1 MNYLQLVQA
10 AMKRAGVRE
19 DAPTTLVGATGIVDD
34 FKDFVADT
42 YRRIQTTAHGTS
54 WFFRQSLDQT
64 FSLVAD
70 TESYAS
76 PAGIQEIN
84 WRTVTVYETAKVD
97 EVPLEFID
105 YYQFRMD
112 CNTRTVDN
120 TRPVWVTVDPDD
132 QIRLFPKPDKA
143 YTFRFDG
150 VLDVDELSADADI
163 PILPDFA
170 HWAIVWGA
178 VMRYA
183 KHHEDGAKYADA
195 ESEYRPI
202 FDTLV
207 GRQTPETRV
216 IVGHMYGERRRDG
229 RRH

>member
-1 MNYLQLVQA
+1 MNYLQLVQY

-19 DAPTTLVGATGIVDD
+19 DVPATLVGATGIVDD

-54 WFFRQSLDQT
+54 WFFRQSLNQT
-64 FSLVAD
+64 FPLLAELD
-70 TESYAS
+70 TYST

-84 WRTVTVYETAKVD
+84 WRTASVYETAKVD
-97 EVPLEFID
+97 EVPLEYID
-105 YYQFRMD
+105 YYAWRMD
-112 CNTRTVDN
+112 YDLRTVEN
-120 TRPVWVTVDPDD
+120 TRPVWITADPDD
-132 QIRLFPKPDKA
+132 QIIFFPVPDKA

-150 VLDVDELSADADI
+150 VIDVDELSADADI

-183 KHHEDGAKYADA
+183 KHHEDGAKYTDA

-202 FDTLV
+202 YDTLV

-229 RRH
+229 RR